1 MSKLIALEIVRY
13 PFSIYW
19 YTMLRMIKDEYK
31 TWYYYEHMSEISSVK
46 NPWFFVSIEYQTVV

>member
-19 YTMLRMIKDEYK
+19 YTRLRMIKDEYK
-31 TWYYYEHMSEISSVK
+31 TWYYYEHMSEISFWK
-46 NPWFFVSIEYQTVV
+46 NPWFVVSIENDGVV